1 MLTPP
6 EILGA
11 GWSFDPEVFLCW
23 RQPHLLLVSRRQLLL
38 ITGIRSV
45 LFNSVAEV
53 QLTLDPSVYL
63 VSTAMDLLLKNLALK
78 TDCLADL
85 LCLSLLGN
93 RSRVTDWIWVWIY
106 AIPMFTDASTV
117 WGFWRSP
124 PWGVS
129 TSPVPG
135 LVYVFPIVFH
145 CRYSKFTVF
154 SLKRPVF
161 GSAS

>member
-11 GWSFDPEVFLCW
+11 GWSFDPEVFSCW

-124 PWGVS
+124 PWGVY